1 MRVYTGGTFDLFHIG
16 HVRLLWRC
24 SKLAYPDGEVV
35 VALNT
40 DDFVTAY
47 KGRPP
52 VISYAERREILEA
65 CRYVDRVV
73 PNHGGADSKPAI
85 EWVQPDI
92 IAVGSD
98 WQDRDYYAQMGFT
111 QAWLDERGIR
121 LIYLPYTEGVSTSD
135 IRDHR

>member
-1 MRVYTGGTFDLFHIG
+1 VRVYTGGTFDLFHIG

-24 SKLAYPDGEVV
+24 SKLASPDGEVV

-40 DDFVTAY
+40 DDFVAAY

-52 VISYAERREILEA
+52 VIPYAERREILEA

-98 WQDRDYYAQMGFT
+98 WQDRDYHAQMGFT